1 MMHNPEL
8 DLAFDFIQYTNRNV
22 YLTGKAGTGK
32 TTFLHKL
39 KEVSPKRMVVVAP
52 TGVAAINAG
61 GVTIHSFFQLPFG
74 PLLPGRL
81 EEKGKEG
88 TDSRVRKFNKRKIN
102 LIRSLDLLVIDEIS
116 MVRADL
122 LDGIDTVLR
131 QYKNKTLP
139 FGGVQMLMIGDL
151 QQLPPVIKE
160 DEWAFLKQYYETGF
174 FFSSKA
180 FNQSKAVTIELK
192 HIYRQQDD
200 AFIKILNEIRDDKL
214 SPESVRKLN
223 ERYIPGFSP
232 EKDDG
237 YIILTTHNATAN
249 RINEEQLK
257 KVKTP
262 LHTFE
267 AEVSGQFPEYSYPAD
282 QFLSLKEGAQ
292 VMFIKNDSSPEKRY
306 YNGKI
311 GVVTQID
318 ENGIYVKSKDE
329 EYPILVDHER
339 WENIKYTIDD
349 STREIAEE
357 VSGIFL
363 QYPLRLSWAITIH
376 KSQGL
381 TFEKAVIDANAAF
394 AHGQTYVALSRCK
407 TLEGLILRSSISSDS
422 IICSPVVGSFNR
434 TVEKNQPDEK
444 ILDESKKS
452 YRLVLLDELFSYWQI
467 QYQLEKCKKIE
478 LENHSVI
485 IGNLPEKLDLA
496 LKNGTRILIEVA
508 KKFSSQ
514 LSDLSGT
521 KGNENQLQERIRKAV
536 PYFLEK
542 TNENILTHLKQLSF
556 ETDNKAV
563 GKSLNETLLK
573 IRELLAVKLACM
585 NTCKNG
591 FVLKDYLHA
600 RAVAALEQAGEI
612 TASKIPEEKEYSEH
626 PMLYNRLR
634 EWRNK
639 TAEKRDIPVYFIA
652 PQKVLITLSNQLPR
666 SPKHLKKIKG
676 MGKKKIETYGD
687 QIVEII
693 QDYCDE
699 KDIADNFDYEN
710 EPEIPKKDTK
720 TVSFELFKEGKS
732 IAEIAAIRNFAV
744 STIEGHLAHFIG
756 IGEIQLSQFIDDDK
770 SKTIITWLNKNPGS
784 NLSLAKEALGD
795 SFSYSELK
803 FVRAYL
809 EYLSK
814 TNSALNSIKKL

>member
-720 TVSFELFKEGKS
+720 TVSFELFKEGKT